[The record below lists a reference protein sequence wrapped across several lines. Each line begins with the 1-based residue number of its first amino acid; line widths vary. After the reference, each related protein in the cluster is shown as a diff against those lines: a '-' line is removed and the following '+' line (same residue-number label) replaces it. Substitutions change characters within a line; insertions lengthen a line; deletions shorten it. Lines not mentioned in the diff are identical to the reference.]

1 MFLWKYIDIS
11 NEEIEN
17 IKKLYLNNLPNNDH
31 FFQPIDIDI
40 SNFLGLEVQRFV
52 LIQVGANAIGR
63 IHTDWRPTDYG
74 NQLALNIPL
83 TNCEKSTTSL
93 WSSDYD
99 PPTQYTTNGQPYNFF
114 NPDRCIKL
122 SEFRLTSPVIFRTD
136 VPHSVDNPTSEIR
149 KAISI
154 RFKTDPWHLI

>member
-1 MFLWKYIDIS
+1 M
-11 NEEIEN
+11 
-17 IKKLYLNNLPNNDH
+17 
-31 FFQPIDIDI
+31 
-40 SNFLGLEVQRFV
+40 
-52 LIQVGANAIGR
+52 LIQVEANAVGR

-122 SEFRLTSPVIFRTD
+122 SEFRLTAPVIFRTD